1 VAKWRMRVGGERG
14 ADRIEWGKTWPR
26 EADECD
32 GDMELTLKGEKKLLL
47 LLLPPPPPP
56 PPPRA
61 G

>member
-1 VAKWRMRVGGERG
+1 MRVGGERG

-47 LLLPPPPPP
+47 LLPPPPPPP